1 MKLGD
6 FRVSP
11 CGWVFTWKVEVG
23 QAHVSTSSAEVI
35 QELEDA
41 FYVEKKESFAP
52 QKMHNSSG
60 KSKRFKTVSEEEPID
75 LQEKSNH
82 SLPKKY

>member
-6 FRVSP
+6 FGVSP
-11 CGWVFTWKVEVG
+11 CGWVFTCQVEVG
-23 QAHVSTSSAEVI
+23 QTHVSTSSAEVI

-60 KSKRFKTVSEEEPID
+60 KIKRFKTVSEEEPID
-75 LQEKSNH
+75 L
-82 SLPKKY
+82 KKKKKQTLST

>member
-6 FRVSP
+6 IGVSP
-11 CGWVFTWKVEVG
+11 CWRVFATKVEVG
-23 QAHVSTSSAEVI
+23 QIHVSLSTAEVS

-41 FYVEKKESFAP
+41 FFCWKKESFAP
-52 QKMHNSSG
+52 PKMHNPSG
-60 KSKRFKTVSEEEPID
+60 QSKRFKTVSEEEPIG

-82 SLPKKY
+82 SLLKK